1 MISDKLRA
9 LAGAIARADMT
20 DPIEVQ
26 TLPLR
31 LESKANAHV
40 HWRRL
45 AQKAAVQRFAAKKC
59 LTFGLEPGGCRV
71 VRLVR
76 ISPRELDSDNLAV
89 SLKAVRDG
97 VADAL
102 GVDDRDPR
110 VVWLPDWE
118 RGEPRQHAVRVEV
131 YR

>member
-1 MISDKLRA
+1 
-9 LAGAIARADMT
+9 
-20 DPIEVQ
+20 
-26 TLPLR
+26 
-31 LESKANAHV
+31 
-40 HWRRL
+40 
-45 AQKAAVQRFAAKKC
+45 
-59 LTFGLEPGGCRV
+59 
-71 VRLVR
+71 
-76 ISPRELDSDNLAV
+76 V

-118 RGEPRQHAVRVEV
+118 RGRRRQHAVRVEV